1 MIYVGVGVGVGFGV
15 GVSLNGAMTLGLAD
29 VSNNIKL
36 LRMLK
41 DHCLHKTLGY
51 LASYGTIG
59 M

>member
-1 MIYVGVGVGVGFGV
+1 MIYVGVGV
-15 GVSLNGAMTLGLAD
+15 SLYGAMTMGQAD

-36 LRMLK
+36 LQMLK
-41 DHCLHKTLGY
+41 DHFLLKTLGY